1 MSKIGKKNIHIPKE
15 SSIKIDGSNL
25 TITGPKGSTQLSI
38 NDKSYSINLEE
49 ESIKQRKIYKPVMQ
63 TSKYMD
69 VVYPIGSWCY
79 LKNNQPKDLKLHRKP
94 ALKVLPIQLN
104 QDLNQKLARKQKVR
118 NRQMHYL

>member
-1 MSKIGKKNIHIPKE
+1 M
-15 SSIKIDGSNL
+15 
-25 TITGPKGSTQLSI
+25 
-38 NDKSYSINLEE
+38 
-49 ESIKQRKIYKPVMQ
+49 R

-79 LKNNQPKDLKLHRKP
+79 LKNIQPKDLKLHRKP

-104 QDLNQKLARKQKVR
+104 QDLNQKLERKQKVR